1 MIVLFRRTRSR
12 ERSFSYIT
20 RNVPRADIGSLKI
33 FTTSHF
39 SVTSC
44 FSWYKWACLV
54 DLFFSLFKK
63 IPTGSWSHNICLT
76 ISFLR
81 NEKDY
86 WGAATHSTGS
96 IVTALICIFELG
108 LTTASLNI
116 TLTTYRWHI
125 LQRFKNFKQFK
136 CILELGHTTMTD
148 RQCHTKDSK
157 RTRFGLTSDQY
168 QTLIVLHPTVE
179 FTGLCNI
186 GFFLVQFQHR
196 VYRDCLCD
204 VRSSM

>member
-1 MIVLFRRTRSR
+1 MIKV
-12 ERSFSYIT
+12 
-20 RNVPRADIGSLKI
+20 SL
-33 FTTSHF
+33 
-39 SVTSC
+39 
-44 FSWYKWACLV
+44 L
-54 DLFFSLFKK
+54 
-63 IPTGSWSHNICLT
+63 SWSIFPFLNRFRPEVEVTICLT

-186 GFFLVQFQHR
+186 SCTIRTQGVKRLSLWRKKFN
-196 VYRDCLCD
+196 
-204 VRSSM
+204 VR

>member
-1 MIVLFRRTRSR
+1 M
-12 ERSFSYIT
+12 
-20 RNVPRADIGSLKI
+20 SL
-33 FTTSHF
+33 
-39 SVTSC
+39 
-44 FSWYKWACLV
+44 FSWSV
-54 DLFFSLFKK
+54 FSLFKK

-148 RQCHTKDSK
+148 RQCHTKDII
-157 RTRFGLTSDQY
+157 RTRFGLTNDQY
-168 QTLIVLHPTVE
+168 HTLIVLHSWMIYVDIRCGGWRYLEYENHLLHRNTC
-179 FTGLCNI
+179 GLPI
-186 GFFLVQFQHR
+186 I
-196 VYRDCLCD
+196 
-204 VRSSM
+204 